1 MSPIPIYR
9 FLCDLQH
16 QRITGGLSCGWS
28 GLLAA
33 YDYLPRIQYKNIILS
48 RELWRIKQER
58 GRRDGQI
65 IRFGTFRPLQGFLQ
79 KRQMPT
85 EVVIPDSDNELYLNL
100 EDTQCQRLLLEEIAK
115 RKQIVLEEFLFR
127 NDSGIVRRGKDR
139 FTNEVIFAFH
149 KNEQHDTEKVHTR

>member
-1 MSPIPIYR
+1 M
-9 FLCDLQH
+9 
-16 QRITGGLSCGWS
+16 SCGWS

-48 RELWRIKQER
+48 RELWRIKQEEVE
-58 GRRDGQI
+58 GMDKLSDSELSV
-65 IRFGTFRPLQGFLQ
+65 RFREFLQ

>member
-1 MSPIPIYR
+1 MEN
-9 FLCDLQH
+9 Q
-16 QRITGGLSCGWS
+16 TG
-28 GLLAA
+28 
-33 YDYLPRIQYKNIILS
+33 
-48 RELWRIKQER
+48 R

-65 IRFGTFRPLQGFLQ
+65 IRFGTFRPLQGTFTETTNA
-79 KRQMPT
+79 T